1 MRMKLSYLTPLLA
14 AGAATIAI
22 AAAPTAMAAG
32 AGPGCHMQ
40 GGVPVCPSTHSTLIN
55 ASPGTVRYA
64 PQYQYP
70 YAEGNNG
77 TEYGRGG
84 FGQGGHDAAGGGGHN
99 GSGGR

>member
-1 MRMKLSYLTPLLA
+1 MGMKLSYLTPLLA

-77 TEYGRGG
+77 TEYGRSDAVV
-84 FGQGGHDAAGGGGHN
+84 GQGSVAAGGGGHN
-99 GSGGR
+99 GSGH